1 MNKTSNVSNEILNSI
16 DNMNTVTLESSLD
29 VLFSL
34 ADAYEKSVMITEY
47 STSED
52 LGVFSIFQEAD
63 QPPKAEEAKPAEG
76 AQAQQQ
82 NTTVKTGT
90 VPADATRPEV
100 KKTNTP
106 QNPTEEKQRKGIL
119 WFIPNLLRKI
129 WQFLKDT
136 WNGVIVPKAQD
147 VAATVSETTK
157 SIFEQVEDKDES
169 WIKEHAKELGIAAGG
184 TAMASLLAYVSY
196 CKKDNLKE
204 IIQSAFGKIQ
214 LVFKAIKTAPRINF
228 SPTGVTTDFDM
239 SKVPGLLG
247 KIKTVYNNSMKAVKD
262 LKEKGVGNKEAFSSV
277 ISTVTA
283 MTDVNSEDCRLIG
296 EAKKMTYESFL
307 DGLNECI
314 EGVKNTGVPE
324 EEIPKD
330 DGNTPDIKPEDEKD
344 MKNADSKTS
353 LISRALTGLSEFFK
367 AVADKV
373 KNLLK
378 LRKKVTDDTDAEKN
392 GAAGEAGEGTGEN
405 AGENAS
411 EAGEGTTPPEGEVGA
426 GENASEANEG
436 EAGEVVASEG
446 EGEAAPPA
454 GEASEEES
462 AAPPTTTFSKG
473 SALSA
478 DELLNLAASK
488 IPDVSARYAVSDGHI
503 IKKRNKK
510 KPTVLSG
517 LEKLGIPDVSQAVY
531 NGKTGK
537 YILEYSEEEVD
548 DAEDIFAESAV
559 EEELTDEQIA
569 INNHWYR

>member
-106 QNPTEEKQRKGIL
+106 QNPAEEKQRKGIL

-157 SIFEQVEDKDES
+157 NIFEQVEDKDES

-184 TAMASLLAYVSY
+184 TAMASLLAYVGY

-204 IIQSAFGKIQ
+204 IIQTAFSKIQ
-214 LVFKAIKTAPRINF
+214 LVFKAIKTAPRISF

-239 SKVPGLLG
+239 SKLPGLLG
-247 KIKTVYNNSMKAVKD
+247 KIKTVYSNSMKAVKD

-378 LRKKVTDDTDAEKN
+378 LRKKVTDDADAEKN
-392 GAAGEAGEGTGEN
+392 GTAGAGEAGEGTGEN
-405 AGENAS
+405 AGEGTGENTEG
-411 EAGEGTTPPEGEVGA
+411 EAGEGTTPPEGEAGA
-426 GENASEANEG
+426 GENA
-436 EAGEVVASEG
+436 GEVNEG
-446 EGEAAPPA
+446 EGEAAPP
-454 GEASEEES
+454 ETP
-462 AAPPTTTFSKG
+462 AAPPTTTLTKG
-473 SALSA
+473 SELTA
-478 DELLNLAASK
+478 DELYNLLAQKA
-488 IPDVSARYAVSDGHI
+488 PDIVRAVSVGNNGYLHHD
-503 IKKRNKK
+503 KKGND
-510 KPTVLSG
+510 LSSFKIG
-517 LEKLGIPDVSQAVY
+517 GLGIKGVDRASY
-531 NGKTGK
+531 KNGK
-537 YILEYSEEEVD
+537 YVLEYAEDGMD